1 MIKWLTLVYTYFAS
15 TRVPPVYFLTVKIA
29 LHDSEENIFLH
40 KIASFFFQLL
50 MQEDVRQ
57 YVMQNISSISSL
69 PLIPPPPAVPSNKPP
84 RTRFSEKRQNSSQNS
99 HHTPHPSPPNRSYPA
114 AQTPIKANQISTA
127 GVNTRHCVLRLFELH
142 FYQKFCSRVLFGA

>member
-1 MIKWLTLVYTYFAS
+1 MKERKTCYC
-15 TRVPPVYFLTVKIA
+15 KN
-29 LHDSEENIFLH
+29 LHLS
-40 KIASFFFQLL
+40 FFQLL

-69 PLIPPPPAVPSNKPP
+69 PLIPPPPPSNKTP
-84 RTRFSEKRQNSSQNS
+84 RTRFSENRQNSSQNS

-127 GVNTRHCVLRLFELH
+127 GVNKRHCVLRLLSYIFIKSFVPVYSL
-142 FYQKFCSRVLFGA
+142 VLNRRHASCIRHNL

>member
-1 MIKWLTLVYTYFAS
+1 MIERKTSFCT
-15 TRVPPVYFLTVKIA
+15 K
-29 LHDSEENIFLH
+29 LHLS
-40 KIASFFFQLL
+40 FFQLL

-69 PLIPPPPAVPSNKPP
+69 PLIPPPPPAAVPSNKAP

-99 HHTPHPSPPNRSYPA
+99 HHTPHPSPPNRSFPA

-142 FYQKFCSRVLFGA
+142 FYQKFCSRVLFSA